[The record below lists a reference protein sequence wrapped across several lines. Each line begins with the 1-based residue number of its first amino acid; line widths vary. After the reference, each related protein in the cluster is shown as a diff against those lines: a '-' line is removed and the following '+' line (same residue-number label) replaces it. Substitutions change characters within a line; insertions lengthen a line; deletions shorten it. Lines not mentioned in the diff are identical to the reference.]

1 MGKSYSQ
8 DIRSRV
14 IKAVALGSSRRSA
27 AERFGVSIS
36 SAIRWTSRAGRT
48 GTTAP
53 DPQGRRP
60 GSGKLSAYLA
70 YLIGEVEAEP
80 DITMPE
86 LVRRLEAEHGVIVSP
101 ASLSRVLCQAGFT
114 YKKTAD
120 GIGMRTR
127 RRR

>member
-1 MGKSYSQ
+1 MGKSYSL
-8 DIRSRV
+8 DIGTRV
-14 IKAVALGSSRRSA
+14 AKAVAGGSSRRAA

-36 SAIRWTSRAGRT
+36 SAIRWTSRSERT
-48 GTTAP
+48 GTTTP
-53 DPQGRRP
+53 DVQGRPP
-60 GSGKLSAYLA
+60 GPGKLSAYQA

-86 LVRRLEAEHGVIVSP
+86 LGRRPEAEHGVIVSP

-120 GIGMRTR
+120 GLGMRTR
-127 RRR
+127 RRC